1 MSDLMAL
8 PFVFPATPTVPPAQV
23 ATGLAFAA
31 RCCSDQWLCRS
42 GLKDVK
48 GRSLTDARVV
58 VCAGVTFPQEGH
70 GCGGG
75 EARQMQVQLMPQ
87 RSREWTSSS

>member
-31 RCCSDQWLCRS
+31 RCCSGDVVAAVGLAAAATAVGRRAARQLPTS
-42 GLKDVK
+42 GF
-48 GRSLTDARVV
+48 
-58 VCAGVTFPQEGH
+58 AGVG
-70 GCGGG
+70 
-75 EARQMQVQLMPQ
+75 
-87 RSREWTSSS
+87 